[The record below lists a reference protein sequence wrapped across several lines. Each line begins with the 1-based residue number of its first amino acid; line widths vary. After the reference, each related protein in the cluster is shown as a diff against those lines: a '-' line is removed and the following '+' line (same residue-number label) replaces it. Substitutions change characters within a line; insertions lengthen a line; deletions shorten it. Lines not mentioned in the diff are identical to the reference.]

1 MSISPLQKVRLGY
14 QPKLPLILQNDI
26 HQVAVKYG
34 KETESVS
41 DQAKIKAMFPNT
53 YGMKEISFEKAPST
67 ASDRKQVVGVILSGG
82 QAPGGHNVITGLYDA
97 LKKADKKNVLLGFK
111 GGPSG
116 LIDDEYVEFTDE
128 FIDQYRNTGGFDI
141 IGSGRT
147 KLETVEQFKV
157 VESVAKKHG
166 LTAIVQRDPGDR
178 LPQDD

>member
-53 YGMKEISFEKAPST
+53 YGMKEISFEKATST

-82 QAPGGHNVITGLYDA
+82 STSTGTPAASTSSDPDA
-97 LKKADKKNVLLGFK
+97 RSSR
-111 GGPSG
+111 PSSSSRSWNPSQRS
-116 LIDDEYVEFTDE
+116 TDL
-128 FIDQYRNTGGFDI
+128 R
-141 IGSGRT
+141 R
-147 KLETVEQFKV
+147 
-157 VESVAKKHG
+157 
-166 LTAIVQRDPGDR
+166 
-178 LPQDD
+178 